1 MATASSSSSRAR
13 TRSSGPVLRS
23 LSPSGRFYT
32 ASNASISSSASGFA
46 SSTSSSF
53 SSPTSA
59 FFSHHKD
66 HHYYNQ
72 QINHH
77 HHHRS
82 SSPTR
87 VNLYTSSAPSPSV
100 RFSIDHRSISPN
112 HSNRSIT
119 VSKKNGPISMPKKT
133 CMCSPTSHPGS
144 FRCSLHK
151 NVGGGHN
158 AAPYPTNRL
167 NMRRSAM
174 TNSLVRIGGV
184 EGEWVKRALTA
195 LIRPCAHQQR
205 RRAGFQP
212 RPSRL
217 SAMSTTDDNH
227 AAPPLSIRADPT
239 VLAEVNSTQLGRVTK
254 RRRRVEPA
262 SIALWHLGL
271 SVMFAVSV
279 TVRSVQFR
287 VMVPLAVVIIVTVFR
302 YVCSVQS
309 AVVLYKVALLFLR
322 GVKLLTNFHGLLKA
336 LKFENMALNSIV
348 EAKDEMDK

>member
-82 SSPTR
+82 ASPTR

-217 SAMSTTDDNH
+217 SAMSTTDD
-227 AAPPLSIRADPT
+227 
-239 VLAEVNSTQLGRVTK
+239 K
-254 RRRRVEPA
+254 
-262 SIALWHLGL
+262 
-271 SVMFAVSV
+271 
-279 TVRSVQFR
+279 
-287 VMVPLAVVIIVTVFR
+287 
-302 YVCSVQS
+302 
-309 AVVLYKVALLFLR
+309 
-322 GVKLLTNFHGLLKA
+322 
-336 LKFENMALNSIV
+336 
-348 EAKDEMDK
+348 